1 MTLFI
6 GTLIVIAV
14 ASTIGAAYAW
24 WPRSH
29 VGAKDDRKRDA
40 AIRH

>member
-1 MTLFI
+1 MTLFT

-14 ASTIGAAYAW
+14 ASTVGAAYAW

-29 VGAKDDRKRDA
+29 VGTKDDNKRDA
-40 AIRH
+40 ALHH

>member
-1 MTLFI
+1 MTLFT

-14 ASTIGAAYAW
+14 ASTIGVAYAW

-29 VGAKDDRKRDA
+29 AGAKDDHKPDA
-40 AIRH
+40 ALRH